1 MSEVFVKGKKGKK
14 KKSDNKEP
22 MINEK
27 IPFQQWP
34 KKAIKI
40 STQAF
45 NINYDKLSISLHEIQ
60 RAKQKSRRKAI
71 QWMLSQS

>member
-1 MSEVFVKGKKGKK
+1 
-14 KKSDNKEP
+14 

-27 IPFQQWP
+27 IQFQQWP
-34 KKAIKI
+34 KKAIKF

-45 NINYDKLSISLHEIQ
+45 TINYDKLSISLHEIQ

-71 QWMLSQS
+71 QWMLSQPQFQP

>member
-1 MSEVFVKGKKGKK
+1 
-14 KKSDNKEP
+14 

-45 NINYDKLSISLHEIQ
+45 NINYNISLHEIQ
-60 RAKQKSRRKAI
+60 QAKQKLRPKAI
-71 QWMLSQS
+71 QWMLSQP